1 MVHFPMRNRFDFG
14 MIVVCLSQRVD
25 LGSSKCVLNMDG
37 VIRALKLM
45 ADFMPLELHENRQLF
60 VASHS
65 KETDLCLH
73 QTVEVHYHH

>member
-14 MIVVCLSQRVD
+14 MIVVCLSQRID
-25 LGSSKCVLNMDG
+25 LGLCKCVLNKDG
-37 VIRALKLM
+37 VIRALKTM
-45 ADFMPLELHENRQLF
+45 VDFTLLVSRTNRQLF